1 MNHEHSFNLFN
12 VKYVFIINVRML
24 LCCNLKSYSM
34 KIVINNAAVDFLNT
48 SRLVFPKNC
57 FENTN
62 DDDILRYRIPRPS
75 CSDTTKKIFIEL
87 VLIVF
92 SSV

>member
-1 MNHEHSFNLFN
+1 
-12 VKYVFIINVRML
+12 ML
-24 LCCNLKSYSM
+24 LCCNLKNYSM
-34 KIVINNAAVDFLNT
+34 KIAINNAAMDLSNA

-62 DDDILRYRIPRPS
+62 DDDILRYRTPRPS